1 MLRQWISTVAI
12 GLTGLTFSSA
22 TLAIAPSELELIRR
36 QQVIELKG
44 MDLPTLLGK
53 SANQMSVLAY
63 QNGAIEAVPYQF
75 DDIDDKGE
83 VFMSQ
88 SKEKLRGRL
97 DIFEAHDSLLLMYKD
112 GGDRMP
118 SDMQEGA
125 RVISEIRLDEGEHEK
140 FFYVVEGPAA
150 RTSKHYVKFNADT
163 GLVETD
169 YYSVQSD
176 PHNFVMWS
184 NFTYKAY
191 QDKSKISL
199 LDSLKIR
206 ITSGIMGGVAR
217 VTFDNRNID
226 TKVLQVRD
234 GAIRSS
240 VLVDASLKVL
250 GISVMSMDLHIDFLP
265 KSEDIRASV
274 HIPAIIATVL
284 HEPSMSISLDGN
296 DLRGSVVRTALGPKE
311 YAVVDGS
318 MSQIEKDIVAHG
330 VDNNNTWVWLSTG
343 KNFDIIADMK
353 VPSNFNAPVTALY
366 EDDETLVDKP
376 ELYPGQLPNIGYK
389 VSKIPVND
397 TFLFRFMLQFS
408 DDMGRLDPEV
418 FAQAVNSQ
426 PSMVA
431 TQPNNFK
438 QFAGQPHAIIE

>member
-12 GLTGLTFSSA
+12 GLTGLIFSSA
-22 TLAIAPSELELIRR
+22 TLAITPSELDLIRK

-44 MDLPTLLGK
+44 MDLPMLLGK
-53 SANQMSVLAY
+53 SANQMSVLAF

-75 DDIDDKGE
+75 DDIDEKGE

-97 DIFEAHDSLLLMYKD
+97 DIFEAHDSLLLMFKD
-112 GGDRMP
+112 GGERMP
-118 SDMQEGA
+118 SDMQEGS
-125 RVISEIRLDEGEHEK
+125 RVISEIRLGEGEHEK
-140 FFYVVEGPAA
+140 FFYVVEGSAA

-163 GLVETD
+163 GFVETD
-169 YYSVQSD
+169 YYSLQSD

-191 QDKSKISL
+191 QDKSKNSL

-206 ITSGIMGGVAR
+206 LTSGVFGGMASI
-217 VTFDNRNID
+217 TLDNRNIE

-240 VLVDASLKVL
+240 VLVDATIRVL
-250 GISVMSMDLHIDFLP
+250 GVPVMGVDLHMDFLP
-265 KSEDIRASV
+265 KAEDIRANV
-274 HIPAIIATVL
+274 HVPAILATML

-311 YAVVDGS
+311 YAVVDGQ
-318 MSQIEKDIVAHG
+318 MSAIEREMVAHG

-343 KNFDIIADMK
+343 KNFDVIADMK
-353 VPSNFNAPVTALY
+353 VPSNFKAPVTAFY

-376 ELYPGQLPNIGYK
+376 ENYPGQLPNIGYS
-389 VSKIPVND
+389 VSKIPVDD
-397 TFLFRFMLQFS
+397 TFPFRFMLQFS
-408 DDMGRLDPEV
+408 DDMGRLDPEI
-418 FAQAVNSQ
+418 FAQVVKSQ

-431 TQPNNFK
+431 TQPRNFN
-438 QFAGQPHAIIE
+438 QFAGQPHAIVN